1 MEEIG
6 INLTIRQNTTV
17 LGGRDKKRE
26 RETLTCCCAEKK
38 KNKKTGKNE
47 TATQHFHI
55 QFDTTALLIVN
66 VDFDDYWL
74 GLYIFWATKWR
85 RKTVTLRNQL
95 IIVHSSA
102 VSLHEGRSINKL
114 QNAPIHLFLK

>member
-66 VDFDDYWL
+66 VDFDDY
-74 GLYIFWATKWR
+74 
-85 RKTVTLRNQL
+85 
-95 IIVHSSA
+95 
-102 VSLHEGRSINKL
+102 
-114 QNAPIHLFLK
+114 